1 MTSTTAP
8 GTPAFTATAT
18 ETAATAGLPLAGV
31 RVLDLTGFLSGP
43 FGSQILGDLG
53 AEVLKIEPPAGDNS
67 RSVPP
72 HFVGD
77 TSVYYLSTNRNKKS
91 AVIDLKDPDGQQ
103 IVKGLMA
110 KSDIV
115 IENFRPGALERLGL
129 DYETAAAVDPSIIWC
144 SISGFGQDGPYAHR
158 PAYDMIVQAYSGGMS
173 LTGERGGLPVRAGLP
188 IGDLTA
194 GLYGVIA
201 VLAALNKRAQTG
213 QGDYIDISM
222 LDCQLAFLSYQGA
235 YYLHSGKVPGTQG
248 RSHDSIPTYRCFKSG
263 DGIEVAVT
271 ANTQRMWEALCHVL
285 GLSELIGDDRFL
297 TLADRHRNRTELE
310 PLLEEAF
317 LARGADKWVAL
328 LTDAGVPVA
337 PVNTVDRALADT
349 QVRHRNM
356 VVELHDTS
364 DGESVR
370 VVGNPLKFRSMAS
383 QLLNYPPKLGEH
395 TEEIIALSGVTDGE

>member
-1 MTSTTAP
+1 MTESTVTDVPAITATSTE
-8 GTPAFTATAT
+8 PATS
-18 ETAATAGLPLAGV
+18 GLPLAGV

-77 TSVYYLSTNRNKKS
+77 ASVYYLSTNRNKKS
-91 AVIDLKDPDGQQ
+91 AVINLKDPAGQQ
-103 IVKGLMA
+103 VVKGLIA

-115 IENFRPGALERLGL
+115 LENLRPGALQRLGL
-129 DYETAAAVDPSIIWC
+129 DYETIAADIPSIIWC

-173 LTGERGGLPVRAGLP
+173 LTGERGGVPVRAGLP

-201 VLAALNKRAQTG
+201 VLAALNKRALTG
-213 QGDYIDISM
+213 DGDYIDISM

-248 RSHDSIPTYRCFKSG
+248 RAHDSIPTYRCFSAG
-263 DGIEVAVT
+263 DGIDVAVT
-271 ANTQRMWEALCHVL
+271 ANTERMWEALCRVL
-285 GLSELIGDDRFL
+285 GLAELIDDDRFR
-297 TLADRHRNRTELE
+297 TLGDRHRNRGELE

-317 LARGADKWVAL
+317 LARGADEWVEL

-337 PVNTVDRALADT
+337 PVNTVDRALADP
-349 QVRHRNM
+349 QARHRNM
-356 VVELHDTS
+356 VVELRDEA
-364 DGESVR
+364 GEKSVQ
-370 VVGNPLKFRSMAS
+370 VVGNPLKFRSMSS
-383 QLLNYPPKLGEH
+383 QPLNYPPNLGEH
-395 TEEIIALSGVTDGE
+395 TEEVIALSGVTHGK

>member
-1 MTSTTAP
+1 MTDSNVADMP
-8 GTPAFTATAT
+8 DLT
-18 ETAATAGLPLAGV
+18 ETAAKPSANASLPLAGV

-43 FGSQILGDLG
+43 FGTQILGDLG

-67 RSVPP
+67 RTVPP

-91 AVIDLKDPDGQQ
+91 AVIDLKDPEGQRV
-103 IVKGLMA
+103 VKALMA

-115 IENFRPGALERLGL
+115 LENFRPGALKRLGL
-129 DYETAAAVDPSIIWC
+129 DYATVAAGDPSVIWC

-173 LTGERGGLPVRAGLP
+173 LTGERGGPPVRAGLP

-201 VLAALNKRAQTG
+201 VLAALNRRAATG
-213 QGDYIDISM
+213 LGDYIDISM

-248 RSHDSIPTYRCFKSG
+248 RSHDSIPTYRCFEAS

-271 ANTQRMWEALCHVL
+271 ANTQKMWESLCQVL
-285 GLSELIGDDRFL
+285 GLSELAKDERFL
-297 TLADRHRNRTELE
+297 TLADRHRNRAELE
-310 PLLEEAF
+310 PALEDAF
-317 LARGADKWVAL
+317 LARGADEWVSL
-328 LTDAGVPVA
+328 LTEAGVPVA
-337 PVNTVDRALADT
+337 PVNTVDRALADP
-349 QVRHRNM
+349 QARHRNM
-356 VVELHDTS
+356 VVELQDEHEGTI
-364 DGESVR
+364 R
-370 VVGNPLKFRSMAS
+370 VVGNPLKFRSIS
-383 QLLNYPPKLGEH
+383 NQLLNFPPKLGEH
-395 TEEIIALSGVTDGE
+395 TEEIIALSGVTHGE